1 MEVFNGLVKV
11 VDEGEAT
18 GELREIYIEF
28 QLKYLSALLH
38 NLIAGSY
45 NV

>member
-1 MEVFNGLVKV
+1 MAWIKV
-11 VDEGEAT
+11 VDKREAT

-38 NLIAGSY
+38 NLIAGLY

>member
-1 MEVFNGLVKV
+1 MAWIKV
-11 VDEGEAT
+11 VNEGEAV
-18 GELREIYIEF
+18 GNLREIYIEF

-38 NLIAGSY
+38 NLIVGLY

>member
-1 MEVFNGLVKV
+1 MAWIKV
-11 VDEGEAT
+11 VNEGEAA
-18 GELREIYIEF
+18 GKLREIHIEF

-38 NLIAGSY
+38 NLIAGLY

>member
-1 MEVFNGLVKV
+1 MAWIKV
-11 VDEGEAT
+11 VNEGEAV
-18 GELREIYIEF
+18 GNLREIYIEF

-38 NLIAGSY
+38 NLIAGLY

>member
-1 MEVFNGLVKV
+1 MAWIKV
-11 VDEGEAT
+11 VNEGEAA
-18 GELREIYIEF
+18 GNLREIYIEF

-38 NLIAGSY
+38 NLITGSY